1 MADGRRD
8 VPSNVH
14 PVGLRG
20 LRADLPDVFPVG
32 DPSFEECR
40 DGFWPGRIVRSPVRV
55 GGDGGASVQVS
66 LLVPSRFRIIVGFRV
81 AGSRP
86 VLTTMRL
93 EFLPL
98 E

>member
-20 LRADLPDVFPVG
+20 LRADLPDVPVG

-40 DGFWPGRIVRSPVRV
+40 YGFWPGRNVRSPVRV